1 MTKFY
6 ENLLKACSLR
16 GKSPSAVAKE
26 IGISKSTVTI
36 WKNGSSP
43 SDISVQK
50 LADYFGVTKEV
61 LLGEPAPKAA
71 EAAPEPSGDLERL
84 AAALAQLNEEGR
96 EKLLDYAADLVA
108 SGRYGKKDGAAGL
121 GQNA

>member
-1 MTKFY
+1 MR
-6 ENLLKACSLR
+6 NI
-16 GKSPSAVAKE
+16 SPSAALIE
-26 IGISKSTVTI
+26 AGIDKSANTRWSRGKVPTHAT
-36 WKNGSSP
+36 
-43 SDISVQK
+43 VQK
-50 LADYFGVTKEV
+50 LADYFGVTKEA
-61 LLGEPAPKAA
+61 LLGESAPKAA